1 MVPSPEQSL
10 MRSMGLSREAIDRR
24 KAFVGLTAE
33 DLREIAALKKPVQ
46 DTVDK
51 HVDAFFAYLATLPE
65 AQGLTQNPQALAR
78 ARQLKR
84 AHLIAMVEG
93 EYGEPYVEQRL
104 SLAQLYSKVALE
116 PAVFLGAFN
125 HLLRSLESAA
135 DGHFGSLRKIAF
147 FDLAL
152 ITDVLVHERERVIR
166 LQSEAIRELS
176 TPVLQVRDRLL
187 LIPIIGMIDTHRAQL
202 IMENVLDG
210 IRGRRA
216 KVVVMD
222 VTGVSTIDSGV
233 ANHVLR
239 TITAAKLMGA
249 TVIVTGISADVA
261 QALVSL
267 GINLDEIR
275 AVGDLQS
282 GIEDA
287 ERLLEGD

>member
-1 MVPSPEQSL
+1 

-33 DLREIAALKKPVQ
+33 DLREIAALKKPVH

-51 HVDAFFAYLATLPE
+51 HVDAFFAYLAALPE

-84 AHLIAMVEG
+84 AHLIAMVDG

-104 SLAQLYSKVALE
+104 SLAQLYSKVGLD

-125 HLLRSLESAA
+125 HLLRSLESVA
-135 DGHFGSLRKIAF
+135 DGQFGSLRKIAF

-233 ANHVLR
+233 ANHLLR

-249 TVIVTGISADVA
+249 QVIVTGISADVA